1 MCNLSEAVTKTLTFV
16 ALVLALA
23 ARTAGQVNKG
33 EASLNLTGTISAG
46 YGDDY
51 SNVAASD
58 HSIFGAGAAD
68 LSGFYF
74 DPNFL
79 SFNVDP
85 FYNQSRLNSTYQS
98 MIAASGVSASAKIFG
113 GSPFPG
119 SISYSTIFN
128 SSGDYGIPGLPN
140 FTTHGNSDVLAL
152 SWGVHVHDLPSLN
165 LSFSNANSAYSLYG
179 TETQGTLHFDT
190 FSVSSGYRIAGFNLS
205 GGYQHMGSQSLTP
218 EFLSGEPAEQS
229 NSDANSFFLG
239 IAHNLPLNGSISAG
253 ATHLKISTAYGE
265 STSDDHFN
273 TSMDTLTGAL
283 NFAPVTRL
291 NLGANGFYTDNLM
304 GTLYNTL
311 LTAGVVTPESG
322 AQQASHDLSL
332 TGSANYEMPAEHLN
346 LHGFMEHQQQAFF
359 GLSFASDIYSGT
371 ATYSNALRGGQFTGV
386 LGVTR
391 SSVSAS
397 RQSLLGLTTSINYTH
412 AIQRW
417 NLSGGFAYSQDTQ
430 TVLINY
436 TTSGYNYFGNVGR
449 RFRRRM
455 YWGVSAGGMRSLLT
469 GVPGS
474 ANSSQNYSTSL
485 SLPRFS
491 INGSYSMSSGN
502 ALLTPTGLVATP
514 IPVTVLPSSAV
525 VYYSGKSYSAGI
537 GSNPIRGLTLTATY
551 AKAVSGTTSNSLVS
565 SNNYGNLYCILMYHL
580 RKLDFQAGYSRLV
593 QGFSAAGTPQTIA
606 GSYYVG
612 ISRWLDFF

>member
-1 MCNLSEAVTKTLTFV
+1 MMRRVLTI
-16 ALVLALA
+16 LPLLMLALA
-23 ARTAGQVNKG
+23 ARLLAQVKSG
-33 EASLNLTGTISAG
+33 EASLNLSGTISAG

-98 MIAASGVSASAKIFG
+98 MTAASGVSASAKIFG

-128 SSGDYGIPGLPN
+128 SSGNYGIPGLPN
-140 FTTHGNSDVLAL
+140 YTTHGNSDVLAL
-152 SWGVHVHDLPSLN
+152 TWGVHLHGLPSLN
-165 LSFSNANSAYSLYG
+165 LSFSNANNAYSVYG
-179 TETQGTLHFDT
+179 AETLGTLHDET
-190 FSVSSGYRIAGFNLS
+190 FSASSGYQVAGFNLS
-205 GGYQHMGSQSLTP
+205 GGYQHMGAQSLTP

-229 NSDANSFFLG
+229 NSSANSFFFG
-239 IAHNLPLNGSISAG
+239 VGHNLPLNGSISAG
-253 ATHLKISTAYGE
+253 ATHLKIGTTYGE
-265 STSDDHFN
+265 SASDDHFN

-291 NLGANGFYTDNLM
+291 NLGANAFYTDNLM

-311 LTAGVVTPESG
+311 LTAGATLPPSEV
-322 AQQASHDLSL
+322 QLASHDLTL
-332 TGSANYEMPAEHLN
+332 TGTANYEMPAEHLN
-346 LHGFMEHQQQAFF
+346 LHGFMERQQQAFF

-371 ATYSNALRGGQFTGV
+371 VTYSNTLRGGQFNGI
-386 LGVTR
+386 LGLART
-391 SSVSAS
+391 SVSTS
-397 RQSLLGLTTSINYTH
+397 RQSLLGLNTSISYTH
-412 AIQRW
+412 ALQRW

-430 TVLINY
+430 TVLIAY
-436 TTSGYNYFGNVGR
+436 TTSGYNYFGSVTR
-449 RFRRRM
+449 RLRRRS
-455 YWGVSAGGMRSLLT
+455 YWGVSGGGMRSLLT
-469 GVPGS
+469 SVPGS
-474 ANSSQNYSTSL
+474 ANSSQSYSTSL

-491 INGSYSMSSGN
+491 INSSYSTSSGN
-502 ALLTPTGLVATP
+502 ALLTPTGLVAAP

-525 VYYSGKSYSAGI
+525 VLYSGKSYSVGI

-565 SNNYGNLYCILMYHL
+565 SNNYENLYCILMYHL

-593 QGFSAAGTPQTIA
+593 QGFSAAGTPPTVA
-606 GSYYVG
+606 GSFFVG
-612 ISRWLDFF
+612 VSRWFNFF